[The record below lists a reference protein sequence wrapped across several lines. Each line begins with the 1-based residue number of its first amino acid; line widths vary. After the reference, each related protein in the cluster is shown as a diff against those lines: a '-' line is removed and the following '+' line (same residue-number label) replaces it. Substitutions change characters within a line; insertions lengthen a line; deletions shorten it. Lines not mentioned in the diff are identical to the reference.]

1 MGLPVHSE
9 PSRGQVKLPQGR
21 CRSYCVS
28 KACAGGS
35 SLCPT
40 SPSHWSTQ
48 HPSRA
53 QLFRRGGSHPPRTFA
68 GGASNA
74 NFNHHL
80 GASNLALLLGG
91 VVTYARLKDTTYSLP
106 VLYRF
111 FTPPLASIS
120 KLPAL
125 AGRYFGISFWYYCAC
140 IFLPILWF
148 SLDST

>member
-9 PSRGQVKLPQGR
+9 PSCGQVKLPRGPF
-21 CRSYCVS
+21 RSYCVS

-80 GASNLALLLGG
+80 GASNLTLLLGG
-91 VVTYARLKDTTYSLP
+91 VSPTPASKTPHTPSQYYTVSLP
-106 VLYRF
+106 
-111 FTPPLASIS
+111 PPLPVSVNYRHWPVGTS
-120 KLPAL
+120 V
-125 AGRYFGISFWYYCAC
+125 YHFGITVHVFFCLSYGFH
-140 IFLPILWF
+140 
-148 SLDST
+148 